1 MSVGKH
7 GSVTPAAG
15 IPFNNSANGFSSNQ
29 VQPAIEE
36 ARNTAVGKA
45 RYSMVFVH
53 NSTVGGNNWLGFSEL
68 VPSNT
73 TPMVIP
79 VNSKMTELAFSFA
92 GSNIDGQMKIFKNG
106 TAVGNVVHTM
116 TLTNANTYQLD
127 SGLSVSLNAGD
138 LLRAQWTDTGDNP
151 NDACLQFFFQTT

>member
-1 MSVGKH
+1 MAAGKH

-15 IPFNNSANGFSSNQ
+15 IPFNNSSNGFSANQ

-45 RYSMVFVH
+45 RYAMVFVH
-53 NSTVGGNNWLGFSEL
+53 NSTVGNNNWLGFSEL

-73 TPMVIP
+73 TPLVVP
-79 VNSKMTELAFSFA
+79 VGSKLSELAFSFA
-92 GSNIDGQMKIFKNG
+92 GSNVSGYMKIYKNG
-106 TAVGNVVHTM
+106 TDAGNVVYTM
-116 TLTNANTYQLD
+116 TLTNDNVYKLATNVNVTL
-127 SGLSVSLNAGD
+127 VSGD
-138 LLRAQWTDTGDNP
+138 LLRAQWIDTGNNP